1 MYINTFNEAM
11 KRRFGK
17 KMYRLSLDYSFG
29 CPNRDGTAGYGGCIF
44 CSSSGAG
51 NFSGRGD
58 TLESKIIS
66 AKERI
71 KSKTDESTGFIAYF
85 QSYTNT
91 YAPKEVLEK
100 LFTEAARRTDI
111 EAISIATRPDCLPCD
126 IIDLLAEV
134 NKIKPVWVEL
144 GLQTADDKTAK
155 AINRCYPTAL
165 YDSAVLKLHE
175 NNIEVITHV
184 IIGLPSETT
193 EDIKNTIR
201 HIVKMKTD
209 GVKLHLL
216 HVLKN
221 TKLEQMYNA
230 NEFDTLSL
238 EEYTNILCEIIPML
252 PAETVIHRFTGDGD
266 KKELV
271 APLWSADK
279 KRTLNYINKAFKDSN
294 IRQGSSAAFSE
305 GGE

>member
-1 MYINTFNEAM
+1 
-11 KRRFGK
+11 
-17 KMYRLSLDYSFG
+17 
-29 CPNRDGTAGYGGCIF
+29 
-44 CSSSGAG
+44 
-51 NFSGRGD
+51 
-58 TLESKIIS
+58 
-66 AKERI
+66 
-71 KSKTDESTGFIAYF
+71 
-85 QSYTNT
+85 
-91 YAPKEVLEK
+91 
-100 LFTEAARRTDI
+100 
-111 EAISIATRPDCLPCD
+111 
-126 IIDLLAEV
+126 
-134 NKIKPVWVEL
+134 
-144 GLQTADDKTAK
+144 
-155 AINRCYPTAL
+155 
-165 YDSAVLKLHE
+165 
-175 NNIEVITHV
+175 
-184 IIGLPSETT
+184 
-193 EDIKNTIR
+193 
-201 HIVKMKTD
+201 MKTD